1 MSAERSDLSP
11 RGAGWALAGLLATL
25 AIAGGV
31 VAAFL
36 AVCGHLREPTPAP
49 PALRLAPMLQV
60 SEPGDRIAIE
70 ARARAKLAGHG
81 GAPIE
86 QTMRR
91 TAAAGW
97 DDHP

>member
-11 RGAGWALAGLLATL
+11 RAAGWALAGLLTML
-25 AIAGGV
+25 ALAGGI

-36 AVCGHLREPTPAP
+36 VNCGHLREPTPPP

-60 SEPGDRIAIE
+60 SEPADRTAIE
-70 ARARAKLAGHG
+70 ARARAKLAGNE
-81 GAPIE
+81 AA
-86 QTMRR
+86 MRR

-97 DDHP
+97 DGRP